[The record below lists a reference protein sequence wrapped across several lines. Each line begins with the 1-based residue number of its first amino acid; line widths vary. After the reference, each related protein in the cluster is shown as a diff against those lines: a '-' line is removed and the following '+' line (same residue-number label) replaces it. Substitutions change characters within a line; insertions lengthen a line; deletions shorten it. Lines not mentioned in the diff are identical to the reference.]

1 MINLLILKQAQHFV
15 ARLRLYYARRQRTE
29 QIEFRHTPG
38 VDPVKTHA
46 AKITGKIK
54 VAGELVAADGK
65 RLAFE
70 LTCQQGPLFV
80 VADGAGLRI
89 FTIE

>member
-46 AKITGKIK
+46 AKITGKIQ

-89 FTIE
+89 FTLK

>member
-1 MINLLILKQAQHFV
+1 MINLLILKQAQRFV

-46 AKITGKIK
+46 AKITGKIQ

-65 RLAFE
+65 VLDTIRR
-70 LTCQQGPLFV
+70 
-80 VADGAGLRI
+80 GA
-89 FTIE
+89 

>member
-89 FTIE
+89 FTTE

>member
-38 VDPVKTHA
+38 VDPVKTHG
-46 AKITGKIK
+46 AKSPGKIQ

-89 FTIE
+89 FTLK

>member
-89 FTIE
+89 FTLK

>member
-46 AKITGKIK
+46 AKNTGKIQ